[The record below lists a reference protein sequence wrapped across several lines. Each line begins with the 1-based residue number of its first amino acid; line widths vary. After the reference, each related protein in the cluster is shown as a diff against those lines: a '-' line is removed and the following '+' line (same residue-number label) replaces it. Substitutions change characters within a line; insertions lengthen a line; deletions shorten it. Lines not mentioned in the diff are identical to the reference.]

1 MMRGIVVAAMAIGL
15 ALPGHAD
22 MYKCRVNGRL
32 AYQQEPCAAGTAKG
46 TVSTPD
52 AVTDEAARESRTRF
66 EAEQAVRTAAARRK
80 TIDEQIAFQQ
90 NSILSYE
97 AMMDS
102 ELAALRAKKSQARN
116 NLAGATWEQS
126 ISTEMEAVAAKY
138 ATKIRIARDEIEAL
152 QKERSTLAR

>member
-1 MMRGIVVAAMAIGL
+1 MRRVLVAMMAIGF
-15 ALPGHAD
+15 ALTCQAD
-22 MYKCRVNGRL
+22 MYKCQVNGRM

-46 TVSTPD
+46 IVSTPD
-52 AVTDEAARESRTRF
+52 TVTDEAARESRSRF
-66 EAEQAVRTAAARRK
+66 ESDQAVRTAAARRK

-126 ISTEMEAVAAKY
+126 ISTEMEAVAARY

-152 QKERSTLAR
+152 RKERSTLSR

>member
-1 MMRGIVVAAMAIGL
+1 MFVAMGL
-15 ALPGHAD
+15 ALTCRAE
-22 MYKCRVNGRL
+22 MYKCQVNGRIS
-32 AYQQEPCAAGTAKG
+32 YQQEPCAFGTAKG
-46 TVSTPD
+46 TVAPPD
-52 AVTDEAARESRTRF
+52 AVTDEAARESRSRF
-66 EAEQAVRTAAARRK
+66 EAEQAVRTTAARRK
-80 TIDEQIAFQQ
+80 TIDDQIAFQQ
-90 NSILSYE
+90 NSILSFE

-152 QKERSTLAR
+152 RKERPAVAK